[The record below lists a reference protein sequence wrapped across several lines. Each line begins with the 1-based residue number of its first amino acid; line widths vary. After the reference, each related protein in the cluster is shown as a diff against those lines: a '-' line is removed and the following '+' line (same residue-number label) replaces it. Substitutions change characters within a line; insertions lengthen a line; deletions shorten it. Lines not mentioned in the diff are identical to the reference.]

1 MSPPIH
7 NQIFEAFRKQKKE
20 IDKAVNFLHGVDYTI
35 YDDRGK
41 KIIKKK

>member
-1 MSPPIH
+1 MPIS
-7 NQIFEAFRKQKKE
+7 NQIFEAFRKHKKE
-20 IDKAVNFLHGVDYTI
+20 IDKAVDFLHKEDYTI